1 MKTDE
6 KQHALLSASASHR
19 WLHCTPSVRLEEQ
32 FEDKESDYAKEGTLA
47 HDICE
52 LKLKKK
58 FIPMGQR
65 AFTTAMNKLKK
76 HELYQEEMQGYTD
89 TYVDYITE
97 IIYGLPSKPYTAFEK
112 KVDYS
117 TYAKDGFGTADC
129 LIIHG
134 DTLRVIDFKYGKGVP
149 VSAEDNP
156 QMKLYALG
164 AISEFGF
171 IYPIQR
177 VIVSIVQPRLDSI
190 SEWETT
196 IEDLMKFGNEVV
208 KPSAEKA
215 YMGIG
220 DFVAG
225 EHCKFCNAK
234 ARCRARSDENL
245 KLAQFQFNKPP
256 LLSNEEVGLALA
268 MALDLKKWASDL
280 EEFALDE
287 LLKGNDVQG
296 WKVVEGRSNRTFI
309 NTEEAFARLTN
320 SGVESALL
328 YERKPLSLTAIEK
341 LVGKKQ
347 FDEILVND
355 VIKPQGK
362 PTLVPLS
369 DNREPFQLS
378 SAKNDFQ

>member
-1 MKTDE
+1 MGND

-32 FEDKESDYAKEGTLA
+32 FEDRGSDYAKEGTLA

-58 FIPMGQR
+58 FTPMSSR
-65 AFTTAMNKLKK
+65 SFTTAMNKLKK

-89 TYVDYITE
+89 IYVDYITE
-97 IIYGLPSKPYTAFEK
+97 IIYGLPTKPYTAFEK
-112 KVDYS
+112 KLNYS

-171 IYPIQR
+171 IYPIQK

-190 SEWETT
+190 SEWETSFD
-196 IEDLMKFGNEVV
+196 DLIAFGNNVV
-208 KPSAEKA
+208 KPAAEKA
-215 YMGIG
+215 HMGVG
-220 DFVAG
+220 DFIAG
-225 EHCKFCNAK
+225 EHCKFCRAK
-234 ARCRARSDENL
+234 AKCRVRAEENM
-245 KLAQFQFNKPP
+245 KLTQFEFKKPP
-256 LLSNEEVGLALA
+256 LLTNEEVGTALS

-296 WKVVEGRSNRTFI
+296 WKVVEGRSNRAFV
-309 NTEEAFARLTN
+309 NVEEAFTRLTN

-328 YERKPLSLTAIEK
+328 YERKPISLTAVEK
-341 LVGKKQ
+341 LIGKKQ

-355 VIKPQGK
+355 ICKPQGK
-362 PTLVPLS
+362 PALVPES
-369 DNREPFQLS
+369 DKREPYQLS